1 MSCYLHPLAK
11 SSSSPRSPSQ
21 FSHPNLPPED
31 PSSRKITSSPFPSQT
46 HTKGPT
52 TARIPLEGSRIT
64 TTYYSQRHDERCQTG
79 VEAKRSGTI
88 VGFLERERTTR
99 VNRKRVILSARGK
112 SWTNGTQT
120 DCGPRRRRPPRD
132 FFLRLLRA
140 QQRFRARTKPI
151 RGRNC
156 RRPTSAGRVGT
167 PLINREGLHSS
178 APDHHGSLLDR
189 RVPPP
194 PPPPP
199 RLEASRRR
207 ARSRWRETPRNRG
220 AGGAIPE
227 AARTNG
233 GALAIRRVRGTRGTM
248 LPPRG
253 APPNE
258 TERASDQPPPPQSR
272 PRRRGSSGA
281 AASRPPPSPPP
292 STTSRPRLLRASGTE
307 EGWEIFA
314 IRLLSCLSTRE
325 CF

>member
-1 MSCYLHPLAK
+1 M
-11 SSSSPRSPSQ
+11 
-21 FSHPNLPPED
+21 
-31 PSSRKITSSPFPSQT
+31 
-46 HTKGPT
+46 
-52 TARIPLEGSRIT
+52 ARR
-64 TTYYSQRHDERCQTG
+64 
-79 VEAKRSGTI
+79 
-88 VGFLERERTTR
+88 
-99 VNRKRVILSARGK
+99 
-112 SWTNGTQT
+112 
-120 DCGPRRRRPPRD
+120 PRRRD

-194 PPPPP
+194 PPP

-233 GALAIRRVRGTRGTM
+233 RALAIRRVRGTRGTM

-272 PRRRGSSGA
+272 PRRRASSGA
-281 AASRPPPSPPP
+281 AASRPPPPLQLHAPAACARARMRNLCSPLAFLPLHA
-292 STTSRPRLLRASGTE
+292 RMFLMFEDKAAFRGMDIRVSGWKGDFLE
-307 EGWEIFA
+307 RERGWLVKILGE
-314 IRLLSCLSTRE
+314 
-325 CF
+325 

>member
-1 MSCYLHPLAK
+1 MASYLV
-11 SSSSPRSPSQ
+11 R
-21 FSHPNLPPED
+21 
-31 PSSRKITSSPFPSQT
+31 
-46 HTKGPT
+46 
-52 TARIPLEGSRIT
+52 AR
-64 TTYYSQRHDERCQTG
+64 Q
-79 VEAKRSGTI
+79 I
-88 VGFLERERTTR
+88 VIEW
-99 VNRKRVILSARGK
+99 N
-112 SWTNGTQT
+112 TN
-120 DCGPRRRRPPRD
+120 DCGRRPRRRRPPRD

-140 QQRFRARTKPI
+140 QQRFRARIKPI

-194 PPPPP
+194 P

-220 AGGAIPE
+220 AAGAIPE

-233 GALAIRRVRGTRGTM
+233 RALAIRRVRGTRGTM
-248 LPPRG
+248 LPPCG

-281 AASRPPPSPPP
+281 AASRHPPYNFTPPP
-292 STTSRPRLLRASGTE
+292 RARE
-307 EGWEIFA
+307 EG
-314 IRLLSCLSTRE
+314 
-325 CF
+325 